1 MMKRNI
7 HVQTNFPDFLSNSVN
22 ESNKLCS
29 DSFIALGQ
37 LGTMQG
43 TFPLQMPNHIQAPL
57 QRKLFTQVSPLLVRE
72 LDLNNDVGG
81 AHHLV

>member
-7 HVQTNFPDFLSNSVN
+7 HVQASFPDFLSNSVN
-22 ESNKLCS
+22 DSNKLCS

-43 TFPLQMPNHIQAPL
+43 TFPPPNAQPFSNA
-57 QRKLFTQVSPLLVRE
+57 FTTEIVHSSFATAGTGTGPK
-72 LDLNNDVGG
+72 
-81 AHHLV
+81 